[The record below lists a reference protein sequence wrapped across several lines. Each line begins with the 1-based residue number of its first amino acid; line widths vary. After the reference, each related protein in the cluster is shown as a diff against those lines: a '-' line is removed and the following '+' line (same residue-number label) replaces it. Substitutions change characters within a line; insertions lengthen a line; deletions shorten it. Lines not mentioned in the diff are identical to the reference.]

1 MNNLYRTIFF
11 DKLKQ
16 QGITVLSYCDANDKA
31 AEPLLDNHGVYQ
43 AGHMLVQKDKKYGI
57 IYDKGNFQ

>member
-1 MNNLYRTIFF
+1 MNNPYRDILF

-31 AEPLLDNHGVYQ
+31 VEPLLLEFN
-43 AGHMLVQKDKKYGI
+43 L
-57 IYDKGNFQ
+57 